1 MQWLKVVLA
10 GLIEI
15 IWVIGISHAS
25 SFIGY
30 TLTILFLILSFYLV
44 ISATK
49 ALPVG
54 TVYAIFVGI
63 GAAGTV
69 LIDILLFGEPFSLIK
84 IGLLLLLIIGIVGLK
99 LSTTDD
105 EGSSTS

>member
-1 MQWLKVVLA
+1 MQWLKVILA

-15 IWVIGISHAS
+15 IWVVGLSHS
-25 SFIGY
+25 NSIIGY
-30 TLTILFLILSFYLV
+30 TITALFLILSFYLV

-49 ALPVG
+49 ILPVG

-63 GAAGTV
+63 GAAGAV
-69 LIDILLFGEPFSLIK
+69 LVDILLFGEPFSLIK
-84 IGLLLLLIIGIVGLK
+84 IGLLLLLIIGIIGLK